1 MHQTQQAGIG
11 NRIQSALR
19 TLAANLTVWSYLL
32 LAPFGL
38 AIFFG
43 LGWLWRKHPI
53 RRARRIQALTVCFY
67 RFMHSWLRMFRIAH
81 FDHRQTI
88 EGLPDGPCVVIANHP
103 TMMDITALSALL
115 GGGCTIVK
123 PEMFRRPLM
132 NPLIV
137 GAGHIE
143 GPGRDMVTIGRVLE
157 DALQRLDAGFRLI
170 IFPEGTRSR
179 KDGMLPFGRTA
190 FEIACR
196 ADVPLVSFSI
206 RCDPVY
212 LSKEVLVYRPPH
224 PTAQLRLELL
234 AVDDPADVNHDSR
247 ALRQRVRDRYEDW
260 WNVSHAGASP
270 SPISDRS

>member
-1 MHQTQQAGIG
+1 MPQTQQAGISA
-11 NRIQSALR
+11 RIQGALR
-19 TLAANLTVWSYLL
+19 TLAAVFTVWSYLL

-38 AIFFG
+38 VIFFV
-43 LGWLWRKHPI
+43 LGQLWRKDPML
-53 RRARRIQALTVCFY
+53 RARRIQALTVRFY
-67 RFMHSWLRMFRIAH
+67 RFMHDWLRLLRITH
-81 FDHRQTI
+81 FDPRQHIQGMPT
-88 EGLPDGPCVVIANHP
+88 GPCVVIANHP
-103 TMMDITALSALL
+103 TLMDITSISALI

-123 PEMFRRPLM
+123 PQMFRRPLL

-143 GPGRDMVTIGRVLE
+143 GPGEDMVTIGKVLE
-157 DALQRLDAGFRLI
+157 DALQRLDAGFKLI

-179 KDGMLPFGRTA
+179 TDGLLPFGRTA

-196 ADVPLVSFSI
+196 AGVPLVSFSI

-260 WNVSHAGASP
+260 WTVTHAGASP